1 MTEVRETEI
10 LETESIEEL
19 PAEVPEAVAAVESST
34 PGAVLRRAR
43 EARGQSIADVVQVIR
58 FSAHQIEALERDE
71 YASLPGATSVRGLVR
86 NYARFLKIDA
96 APLLTQLDPAVPVT
110 ETDVRP
116 PTNMGEAEPPTII
129 ERVPPLFVAAGVAIL
144 LLALGGYWYATSPDD
159 GGLSSLLR
167 GVSGGSEVVAPG
179 SVSVPAG
186 VPVVQP
192 APAVVAESPP
202 VVAAEAAGSAPY
214 AGLHV
219 EFDDLSWIEVRDA
232 AKKVVFVGEYPAGTR
247 QNVEGQAPF
256 QIWIGRASAVRVF
269 MGERSIDLKPH
280 TREDVARFS
289 LE

>member
-1 MTEVRETEI
+1 MTEVRETEN
-10 LETESIEEL
+10 LETESI
-19 PAEVPEAVAAVESST
+19 EVPEAVAAIASST
-34 PGAVLRRAR
+34 PGAVLRQAR

-58 FSAHQIEALERDE
+58 FSAHQIEALERDD

-96 APLLTQLDPAVPVT
+96 APLLTQLEPAVPVT

-116 PTNMGEAEPPTII
+116 PTNMGEAEPPTIV
-129 ERVPPLFVAAGVAIL
+129 ERVPPTLIAAGVAIL

-167 GVSGGSEVVAPG
+167 GMGGTDVVAPG
-179 SVSVPAG
+179 SVATPAA

-202 VVAAEAAGSAPY
+202 VAAVNAAAAPAY
-214 AGLHV
+214 SGLHV

-232 AKKVVFVGEYPAGTR
+232 TQKIVYVGEYPAGTR
-247 QNVEGQAPF
+247 QNVEGQPPF

-269 MGERSIDLKPH
+269 MGDRSIDLKPH
-280 TREDVARFS
+280 TREDVARFT

>member
-1 MTEVRETEI
+1 MTEVRETEN
-10 LETESIEEL
+10 LETESIEAP
-19 PAEVPEAVAAVESST
+19 PAEVPEAVAAIASST
-34 PGAVLRRAR
+34 PGAVLRQAR

-58 FSAHQIEALERDE
+58 FSAHQIEALERDD

-96 APLLTQLDPAVPVT
+96 APLLTQLEPAVPVT

-116 PTNMGEAEPPTII
+116 PTNMGEAEPPTIV
-129 ERVPPLFVAAGVAIL
+129 ERVPPTLIAAGVAIL

-167 GVSGGSEVVAPG
+167 GMGGTDVVAPG
-179 SVSVPAG
+179 SVSTPAA

-202 VVAAEAAGSAPY
+202 VAAVDAAAATAYS
-214 AGLHV
+214 GLHV

-232 AKKVVFVGEYPAGTR
+232 TQKIVYVGEYPAGTR
-247 QNVEGQAPF
+247 QNVEGQPPF

-269 MGERSIDLKPH
+269 MGDRSIDLKPH
-280 TREDVARFS
+280 TREDVARFT

>member
-1 MTEVRETEI
+1 MTEVRETEN
-10 LETESIEEL
+10 LETESIEAP
-19 PAEVPEAVAAVESST
+19 PAEVPEAVTAIASST
-34 PGAVLRRAR
+34 PGAVLRQAR

-58 FSAHQIEALERDE
+58 FSAHQIEALERDD

-96 APLLTQLDPAVPVT
+96 APLLTQLEPAVPVT

-116 PTNMGEAEPPTII
+116 PTNMGEAEPPTIV
-129 ERVPPLFVAAGVAIL
+129 ERVPPTLIAAGVAIL

-167 GVSGGSEVVAPG
+167 GMGGTDVVAPG
-179 SVSVPAG
+179 SVSTPAA

-202 VVAAEAAGSAPY
+202 VAAVNAAAAPAY
-214 AGLHV
+214 SGLHV

-232 AKKVVFVGEYPAGTR
+232 TQKIVYVGEYPAGTR
-247 QNVEGQAPF
+247 QNVEGQPPF

-269 MGERSIDLKPH
+269 MGDRSIDLKPH
-280 TREDVARFS
+280 TREDVARFT

>member
-1 MTEVRETEI
+1 MSEVRVTEN
-10 LETESIEEL
+10 LDSESIDTL
-19 PAEVPEAVAAVESST
+19 PAEVAEADVAIESNT

-58 FSAHQIEALERDE
+58 FSAHQIEALERDD

-86 NYARFLKIDA
+86 NYARFLKLDA

-116 PTNMGEAEPPTII
+116 PTNMGGAEQPTLI
-129 ERVPPLFVAAGVAIL
+129 ERVPPRFIRAGVAIL
-144 LLALGGYWYATSPDD
+144 LLALGGYWLATWPGD
-159 GGLSSLLR
+159 GGLSSFLR
-167 GVSGGSEVVAPG
+167 GLSGGSAVPGSG
-179 SVSVPAG
+179 SVSAPSI

-202 VVAAEAAGSAPY
+202 VAAGDTSGSPPY
-214 AGLHV
+214 AGLRV
-219 EFDDLSWIEVRDA
+219 EFDDRSWIEIRDA
-232 AKKVVFVGEYPAGTR
+232 TQKIVFVGEYPAGTR
-247 QNVEGQAPF
+247 QNVEGKAPF

-280 TREDVARFS
+280 IREEVARFS